1 MDKKKDK
8 KSKVYKNIVTRN
20 KEPNFDL
27 MAKGYINLYY
37 MNKEAQR
44 KKEAEKHKPE

>member
-1 MDKKKDK
+1 MKAKETNL
-8 KSKVYKNIVTRN
+8 YKNVVTRN
-20 KEPNFDL
+20 REPNYDL

-44 KKEAEKHKPE
+44 KKESRKK